1 MKKKQWQISC
11 YIHAIE
17 EKFLNLINIYIYI
30 PKKKKKERKAN
41 IISNIGKQCFL
52 RLETIHGCLLSTFL
66 PKIKP
71 EV

>member
-1 MKKKQWQISC
+1 MTNFMLYTC
-11 YIHAIE
+11 YRGEIPQ
-17 EKFLNLINIYIYI
+17 LNKYIYIYT
-30 PKKKKKERKAN
+30 KKKKKERKAN

>member
-1 MKKKQWQISC
+1 MTNFMLYTC
-11 YIHAIE
+11 YRGEIPQ
-17 EKFLNLINIYIYI
+17 LNKNIYIYQ
-30 PKKKKKERKAN
+30 KKKKERKAN